1 MKNLT
6 LLTAVALACCMVS
19 PLVAQVQIL
28 RSGTP
33 TPAPRLV
40 ADQTA
45 LAEVEPL
52 PIQSPTASP
61 QIPNPFDYF
70 DQGFSAKETPT
81 ESPVSLAEP
90 PQTEPLAS
98 ESPIAEKAAE
108 SDPASLPVGRHHRQ
122 NSPTIV
128 DTIVSHATLG
138 NIPNAAVTPVYWG
151 GAPQTPNPVAQWS
164 LREQCVDGLWA
175 NYQQQRAAECAHMW
189 EHLNG
194 HGCGIACVTGPCTAC
209 SQHAHQAAAPRRN
222 RYLERFTARKPAK
235 CDTGAQPT
243 LAATACD
250 SCQSA
255 YGQAA
260 PGCSDCVQKNSPAQ
274 LGSDTPTMDVAG
286 LPPVETF
293 R

>member
-6 LLTAVALACCMVS
+6 LLTAVALVCCMVR
-19 PLVAQVQIL
+19 PTVAQVQIL
-28 RSGTP
+28 RSGMP

-40 ADQTA
+40 GDQTA
-45 LAEVEPL
+45 VAEVEPL
-52 PIQSPTASP
+52 QMLTPAASP
-61 QIPNPFDYF
+61 EIPNPFDYF
-70 DQGFSAKETPT
+70 DQGFSAEQTPI
-81 ESPVSLAEP
+81 ESPVSLAPP

-98 ESPIAEKAAE
+98 ESPVAEKAAE

-151 GAPQTPNPVAQWS
+151 GAPQTPNPVAQW
-164 LREQCVDGLWA
+164 LMREQCVEGLWA
-175 NYQQQRAAECAHMW
+175 NYQQQRAAECDHMW
-189 EHLNG
+189 SHLNG
-194 HGCGIACVTGPCTAC
+194 HGCGTACASGPCSVC
-209 SQHAHQAAAPRRN
+209 SQHAHQPATPRN
-222 RYLERFTARKPAK
+222 RYLERFA
-235 CDTGAQPT
+235 AQPPVGCNSC
-243 LAATACD
+243 AQPTACD

-260 PGCSDCVQKNSPAQ
+260 PGCSDCVQKNAPAQ
-274 LGSDTPTMDVAG
+274 LNSG
-286 LPPVETF
+286 LPAANMASLPGQATF